1 MITSEKKVQDTII
14 EVKKHPMD
22 NLLRKARLPHVW
34 CSGCGLGSILS
45 CFVHTIATSGIP
57 LENFAI
63 VSGIG
68 CTGRASGYLNLDVF
82 HTTHGRAIPFAIGLK
97 LANPKL
103 NVIVFSGD
111 GDLFAIGGN
120 HIIHAARRNA
130 DITVICCNNW
140 IYGMTGGQLAP
151 TTPMGAWSS
160 TSPFGNVEPSF
171 NLCHLVYSA
180 GANYVAR
187 WTSLNVRRLQ
197 QSMVEAIKNKGFS
210 FIEVLIPC
218 PTTFGRRNN
227 FETGLAIL
235 EYFRNN
241 ATIKHNIDPV
251 NAGVSLDDEIVIG
264 RFINKSDQLTLDE
277 HIAQISKKAK
287 KIR

>member
-1 MITSEKKVQDTII
+1 MTVTEKKVEDII
-14 EVKKHPMD
+14 LEAKDHPMD
-22 NLLRKARLPHVW
+22 DLLRWDRLPHVW
-34 CSGCGLGSILS
+34 CSGCGLGSVLS
-45 CFVHTIATSGIP
+45 CFVHAIADSGIDRKKI
-57 LENFAI
+57 AV

-97 LANPKL
+97 LANPEL
-103 NVIVFSGD
+103 HVVVFSGD

-130 DITVICCNNW
+130 DITVICANNW

-151 TTPMGAWSS
+151 TTPMNAWST
-160 TSPFGNVEPSF
+160 TSPYGNVEPAF

-187 WTSLNVRRLQ
+187 WTSLNARRLQ
-197 QSMVEAIKNKGFS
+197 TSMEEALVNKGFS

-227 FETGLAIL
+227 YENGLKML
-235 EYFRNN
+235 EFFRDN
-241 ATIKHNIDPV
+241 TIIKHGIDP
-251 NAGVSLDDEIVIG
+251 
-264 RFINKSDQLTLDE
+264 
-277 HIAQISKKAK
+277 KKAE
-287 KIR
+287 IRLGDKVVVGKFVDRADCETLGDHIERVHKSACE

>member
-1 MITSEKKVQDTII
+1 MTVTKKNIEDTII
-14 EVKKHPMD
+14 EAKKHPMD
-22 NLLRKARLPHVW
+22 RLLRWDRLPHVW
-34 CSGCGLGSILS
+34 CSGCGLGSVLS
-45 CFVHTIATSGIP
+45 CFVQAIANTGIDTKKI
-57 LENFAI
+57 AV

-97 LANPKL
+97 LANPDL
-103 NVIVFSGD
+103 HVIVFSGD

-130 DITVICCNNW
+130 DITVICSNNF

-151 TTPMGAWSS
+151 TTPIDAWSS
-160 TSPFGNVEPSF
+160 TSPYGNVEPAF

-197 QSMVEAIKNKGFS
+197 ETMEEAILNKGFS
-210 FIEVLIPC
+210 FIEVLPPC

-227 FETGLAIL
+227 FDTGLKML
-235 EYFRNN
+235 QYFNEK
-241 ATIKHNIDPV
+241 TVIKHGIDPKDAPIIFGEDLV
-251 NAGVSLDDEIVIG
+251 IGKFIDKPDQPTLDD
-264 RFINKSDQLTLDE
+264 R
-277 HIAQISKKAK
+277 IAMIAKNSKK
-287 KIR
+287 

>member
-1 MITSEKKVQDTII
+1 MTATEKKVEDMIL
-14 EVKKHPMD
+14 EAKDHPMD
-22 NLLRKARLPHVW
+22 DLLRWDRLPHVW
-34 CSGCGLGSILS
+34 CSGCGLGSVLS
-45 CFVHTIATSGIP
+45 CFVHAIANSGIDRKKI
-57 LENFAI
+57 AV

-97 LANPKL
+97 LANPDL
-103 NVIVFSGD
+103 HVIVFSGD

-130 DITVICCNNW
+130 DITVICANNW

-151 TTPMGAWSS
+151 TTPMNAWSS
-160 TSPFGNVEPSF
+160 TSPYGNVEPAF

-187 WTSLNVRRLQ
+187 WTSLHARRLQ
-197 QSMVEAIKNKGFS
+197 QSMEEALVNKGFS

-227 FETGLAIL
+227 YENGLKML
-235 EYFRNN
+235 EFFRDNT
-241 ATIKHNIDPV
+241 TIKHGIDPKE
-251 NAGVSLDDEIVIG
+251 AEIRLGEEVVVG
-264 RFINKSDQLTLDE
+264 RFIDRADCETLGDHIERIHKSACE
-277 HIAQISKKAK
+277 
-287 KIR
+287 